1 MKKQRIVLR
10 DIEKSYDGKAV
21 ISGFSA
27 DISTGSAIMGESG
40 KGKTTLGR
48 IIAGIERADSGSV
61 DFSGKPTFSV
71 VFQDDR
77 LFEDFS
83 AIDNVA
89 LAAPKGKDKREAR
102 AEAAE
107 LLSLMRIDESEQ
119 NKPVSTFSGGM
130 KRRVALARALTK
142 ESDILLLDEPFKGLD
157 TETRR
162 VCAEIIRERAKERL
176 LLLITHDKTEAELL
190 GIENILN
197 L

>member
-1 MKKQRIVLR
+1 MKKQIIKLR

-27 DISTGSAIMGESG
+27 DISADVAIMGESG

-48 IIAGIERADSGSV
+48 IIEGLESADSGKV
-61 DFSGKPTFSV
+61 EFSGKPTFSV
-71 VFQDDR
+71 VFQEDR

-83 AIDNVA
+83 AIENVA
-89 LAAPKGKDKREAR
+89 IAADKRKDKAEAR
-102 AEAAE
+102 VQAAE
-107 LLSLMRIDESEQ
+107 LLSLMRIDEAEQ
-119 NKPVSTFSGGM
+119 NKPVSAFSGGM

-142 ESDILLLDEPFKGLD
+142 ESDILLLDEAFKGLD

-162 VCAEIIRERAKERL
+162 VCAEIIRERAKDRL
-176 LLLITHDKTEAELL
+176 LILITHDKTEAELL